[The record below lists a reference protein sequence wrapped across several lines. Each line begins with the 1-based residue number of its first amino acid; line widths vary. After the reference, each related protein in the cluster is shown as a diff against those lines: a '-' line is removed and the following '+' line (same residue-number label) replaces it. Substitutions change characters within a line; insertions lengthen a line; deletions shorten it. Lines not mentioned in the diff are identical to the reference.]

1 MIKKGYTVRE
11 VAEAMSRGK
20 SSIAEEIQQGS
31 VRGSYDPEKA
41 DHKAYVRRKYAKYQ
55 GMKIVKDKE
64 LRKFVE
70 EALEDDQSPENIAG
84 RVTKREKELPNISKD
99 IVYKFLKSPYG
110 RKIESK
116 RNKRKAKKSSRRVTQ
131 KKKLMDRTFI
141 DKRPKYI
148 AQKKYIGHVEA
159 DFVVS
164 GRSGRGILLTMID
177 LKSRKPYVEKIL
189 PVTIE
194 DTHKAFQNIQKR
206 FPELKSITTD
216 NDLLFQHHKALEKI
230 LNVKIYFCHPYHSWE
245 KGAVENLNKLI
256 RRDIP
261 KGSDISKYTKNYMKQ
276 LEEKLSRRFY
286 KCLDFRTPN
295 EVIDAHRTRKKRN

>member
-1 MIKKGYTVRE
+1 MN
-11 VAEAMSRGK
+11 RGK
-20 SSIAEEIQQGS
+20 SSLAEEIQQGR
-31 VRGSYDPEKA
+31 VRRAYDPEKA
-41 DHKAYVRRKYAKYQ
+41 DQKAYVRRKYGKYQ
-55 GMKIVKDKE
+55 GMKIVKHKE

-84 RVTKREKELPNISKD
+84 RVTRREKKLPNISKD

-116 RNKRKAKKSSRRVTQ
+116 RNKKKAKKNTRRVTQ

-141 DKRPKYI
+141 DKRPEYI
-148 AQKKYIGHVEA
+148 VQKKYIGHVEA

-194 DTHKAFQNIQKR
+194 NTHRAFQNIQKR

-216 NDLLFQHHKALEKI
+216 NDLLFQHHKGLAKI
-230 LNVKIYFCHPYHSWE
+230 LKVKIYFCHPYHSWE

-261 KGSDISKYTKNYMKQ
+261 KGSDISKYTKNYIKK

-295 EVIDAHRTRKKRN
+295 EVLDAHCIRKKRN